1 MHRSLAAVLAAE
13 QDEETMK
20 KRYRPNVAAIL
31 QRPDGLVL
39 IGQRSDFPESWQFPQ
54 GGIDEG
60 ESPEQALRREVQEEV
75 GIAADAYQVTAR
87 SGPHRYDFPA
97 GPDRRG
103 FDGQEQVYFLC
114 SLLGK
119 TPPKPDLTGTCGEF
133 SALRWVEVHDFP
145 VHLAPPMKQEVY
157 RTVLRQIF
165 PRPADSN

>member
-1 MHRSLAAVLAAE
+1 
-13 QDEETMK
+13 MK

>member
-1 MHRSLAAVLAAE
+1 MHRSLAAVLAAA
-13 QDEETMK
+13 QDGRMMK

-31 QRPDGLVL
+31 QRPDGFVL

-54 GGIDEG
+54 GGVDEG
-60 ESPEQALRREVQEEV
+60 ESPEDALSREVYEEV
-75 GIAADAYQVTAR
+75 GIAADAYKVSAR

-114 SLLGK
+114 SLQSA
-119 TPPKPDLTGTCGEF
+119 TAPEPDLTGTCGEF
-133 SALRWVEVHDFP
+133 SAFRWVDVHDFP

-157 RTVLRQIF
+157 RAVLRQMF
-165 PRPADSN
+165 PRPEDSN

>member
-145 VHLAPPMKQEVY
+145 VHLAPPMKHEVY

-165 PRPADSN
+165 PRLADSN

>member
-145 VHLAPPMKQEVY
+145 VHLAPPMKHEVY

>member
-1 MHRSLAAVLAAE
+1 
-13 QDEETMK
+13 MK

-60 ESPEQALRREVQEEV
+60 ESPEQAPRREVQEEV

>member
-1 MHRSLAAVLAAE
+1 MHRSLAAVLAAA
-13 QDEETMK
+13 QDGGMMK
-20 KRYRPNVAAIL
+20 KRYRPNVAAVL
-31 QRPDGLVL
+31 QRPDGFVL
-39 IGQRSDFPESWQFPQ
+39 LGQRSDFPASWQFPQ

-60 ESPEQALRREVQEEV
+60 ESPEDALCREVDEEV

-114 SLLGK
+114 SLK
-119 TPPKPDLTGTCGEF
+119 SATAPEPDLTGTCGEF
-133 SALRWVEVHDFP
+133 SALRWVDVHDFP

-157 RTVLRQIF
+157 RTVLRQLF
-165 PRPADSN
+165 SGT

>member
-1 MHRSLAAVLAAE
+1 MHRSLAAVLAAA
-13 QDEETMK
+13 QDGGMMK
-20 KRYRPNVAAIL
+20 KRYRPNVAAVL
-31 QRPDGLVL
+31 QRPDGFVL
-39 IGQRSDFPESWQFPQ
+39 LGQRSDFPASWQFPQ

-60 ESPEQALRREVQEEV
+60 ESPEDALCREVYEEV

-114 SLLGK
+114 SLK
-119 TPPKPDLTGTCGEF
+119 SATAPEPDLTGTCGEF
-133 SALRWVEVHDFP
+133 SALCWVDVHDFP

-157 RTVLRQIF
+157 RTVLRQLF
-165 PRPADSN
+165 PGT

>member
-1 MHRSLAAVLAAE
+1 
-13 QDEETMK
+13 MK

-165 PRPADSN
+165 PRPAD